1 MVGVLIRVD
10 RRQERAAPLSLVL
23 AHALAAEALWPPSWI
38 LANED
43 SYKIRQLE
51 QLQQQQRQPGQQLG
65 VRRDVSEV
73 RK

>member
-1 MVGVLIRVD
+1 MRPSSSL
-10 RRQERAAPLSLVL
+10 AAALSLVL

-51 QLQQQQRQPGQQLG
+51 QLQQQQPGQQLG